1 MNAPQSGAAMGNGMN
16 KVSKH
21 ASFLLKTAFG
31 CWETRDVHSP
41 QHDLTHAGFEVVK
54 VVLMKISSSGI

>member
-1 MNAPQSGAAMGNGMN
+1 MGNGMN